1 MGELITGKLSSK
13 RGIVLLALV
22 SPVSILYLISEQS
35 WTEFDLRG
43 GVWPPLDFDFILRTW
58 HQTDVWEARS
68 LFLGKCWMSAYA
80 WNS

>member
-43 GVWPPLDFDFILRTW
+43 GARPPLDFGFILRTW

-68 LFLGKCWMSAYA
+68 WFLGM
-80 WNS
+80 